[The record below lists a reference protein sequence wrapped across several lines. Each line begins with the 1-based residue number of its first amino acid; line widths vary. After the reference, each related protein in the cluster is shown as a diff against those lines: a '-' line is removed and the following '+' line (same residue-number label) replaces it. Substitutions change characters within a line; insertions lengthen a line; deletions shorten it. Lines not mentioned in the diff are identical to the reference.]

1 MPQFARP
8 LSASLL
14 FLAALTT
21 GASAIVAG
29 GGDALDRKV
38 YLKCGLE
45 NSKIVVVTN
54 STDKIIAAGTKIS
67 FSTLRRG
74 SAARF
79 DGSFAS
85 PDMAPGAYIKRP
97 AVDSVSCTAWYVSPL
112 LMRAP

>member
-29 GGDALDRKV
+29 GSDAIDRKV

-54 STDKIIAAGTKIS
+54 STANIISAGTKIS
-67 FSTLRRG
+67 FSALRRG
-74 SAARF
+74 STAHF
-79 DGSFAS
+79 DGSFVS
-85 PDMAPGAYIKRP
+85 PDMAPGAFIKRP
-97 AVDSVSCTAWYVSPL
+97 AVDSVSCAAWYIRPL
-112 LMRAP
+112 LLRAP